1 MTGFKKHVRRI
12 VRLSALALLAV
23 SQGAWDYECERCD
36 RTEFV
41 TRGVGD
47 AIEVNKATQTID
59 PWPAHAKNRRLIYN
73 GKRVGLAM
81 QRYEGNRV
89 VPPRGLSATKS
100 SDQVAPDL
108 APPPPLPPQPMP
120 MPMPQQ

>member
-1 MTGFKKHVRRI
+1 MTGLFKKHVRR
-12 VRLSALALLAV
+12 VVSVSALALLAI

-47 AIEVNKATQTID
+47 AVEVNKATQTID

-73 GKRVGLAM
+73 GKRIGLAI

-89 VPPRGLSATKS
+89 LPPRGLNTAKGP
-100 SDQVAPDL
+100 DQPVPDMT
-108 APPPPLPPQPMP
+108 PPPPSLPPQPMP
-120 MPMPQQ
+120 QQ